1 MNEINRILDQ
11 MDRAYSG
18 DAWHGPPLMQLLAGV
33 SADGAS
39 AHPIPSAHSIWEIVH
54 HLTSWN
60 AISQRRLLG
69 EPVQVPPEL
78 DWPPVRDTS
87 DAAWQRALENLSEN
101 HAVLRNVAAGFSE
114 DQLQEKA
121 AGPDYTC
128 YQVLHGMIQHD
139 LYHAGQIA
147 VLKKALG
154 Q

>member
-33 SADGAS
+33 SADVAS
-39 AHPIPSAHSIWEIVH
+39 AHPISSAHSIWEIVH
-54 HLTSWN
+54 HLTSWK

-78 DWPPVRDTS
+78 DWPPVRDAS
-87 DAAWQRALENLSEN
+87 DAAWQRALEKLSEN
-101 HAVLRNVAAGFSE
+101 HAGLRKVAAEFSE

-121 AGPDYTC
+121 AGPDYTR

-147 VLKKALG
+147 ILKKALS